1 MSTLPYKSYF
11 RPEIDAMQGYV
22 PGEQPKMQKLIK
34 LNTNE
39 NPYPPSE
46 KVLQALKD
54 LDMKCLRLY
63 PDPLA
68 DELCEMIAARW
79 EIERNMV
86 IAANGSDDLLT
97 MVFRAFT
104 SDKLGV
110 SILDP
115 TYSLYKILA
124 QMQHA
129 AVTKI
134 QLVGDEFAMPSDILE
149 QAKNS
154 NLLIITR
161 PNAPTGNSFAKT
173 AMCEICEKFDG
184 VVLIDEAYA
193 DFADDNCIDLVKKY
207 SNVIVSRTFS
217 KSYSL
222 AGMRLGYAVG
232 DARLIDGLYKLK
244 DSYNVDLVAQTAA
257 RAAFGDEENLRKNC
271 EAIKKTRNETC
282 KALQDM
288 GFSIVPSQTNFL
300 FAAPPDGDG
309 EGYFKALRDEAII
322 VRYFPGE
329 RTGKYV
335 RITIGLPEEMEKV
348 LKATK
353 KRYFS
358 QKNA

>member
-1 MSTLPYKSYF
+1 MSRPYKSYF

-22 PGEQPKMQKLIK
+22 PGEQPKMQQLIK

-54 LDMKCLRLY
+54 LDMTRLRLY

-68 DELCEMIAARW
+68 DDLCNLIAGHW
-79 EIERNMV
+79 GISRNMV

-104 SDKLGV
+104 SDKLSV
-110 SILDP
+110 SFLEP

-129 AVTKI
+129 EVRKI
-134 QLVGDEFAMPSDILE
+134 ELVGDGFEMPSDILE
-149 QAKNS
+149 QAAGT

-161 PNAPTGNSFAKT
+161 PNAPTGNNFAKET
-173 AMCEICEKFDG
+173 MREICAKFDG

-193 DFADDNCIDLVKKY
+193 DFADDNCIDFVKEY
-207 SNVIVSRTFS
+207 PNVIVSRTFS

-232 DARLIDGLYKLK
+232 NAELINGLYKLK

-257 RAAFGDEENLRKNC
+257 KAAFADQENLEKNC
-271 EAIKKTRNETC
+271 SKIKETRSMLH
-282 KALQDM
+282 KALTDM
-288 GFSIVPSQTNFL
+288 NFSVVPSSTNFL

-329 RTGKYV
+329 KTGKYV
-335 RITIGLPEEMEKV
+335 RITIGLPEEMEKL
-348 LKATK
+348 LKVTK
-353 KRYFS
+353 KRYFC
-358 QKNA
+358 

>member
-1 MSTLPYKSYF
+1 MSLPYKSYF

-22 PGEQPKMQKLIK
+22 PGEQPKMQQLIK

-54 LDMKCLRLY
+54 LDMKRLRLY

-68 DELCEMIAARW
+68 DDLCNLIAERW
-79 EIERNMV
+79 GVSRNMV

-104 SDKLGV
+104 SENLAV
-110 SILDP
+110 SFLDP

-124 QMQHA
+124 QMQKA
-129 AVTKI
+129 EVRKI
-134 QLVGDEFAMPSDILE
+134 ALEGDNFAMPANILE
-149 QAKNS
+149 QAKGS

-161 PNAPTGNSFAKT
+161 PNAPTGNSFAKST
-173 AMCEICEKFDG
+173 MREICAKFDG

-193 DFADDNCIDLVKKY
+193 DFAEDNCIDFVKEF

-232 DARLIDGLYKLK
+232 DSRLIDGLYKLK

-257 RAAFGDEENLRKNC
+257 KASFADEENLRKNC
-271 EAIKKTRNETC
+271 GKIKATRAEVR
-282 KALQDM
+282 KALEDM
-288 GFSIVPSQTNFL
+288 NFTIVPSEANFL
-300 FAAPPDGDG
+300 FASPPDGDG

-335 RITIGLPEEMEKV
+335 RITVGLPEEMEKL
-348 LKATK
+348 LKVTK

-358 QKNA
+358 

>member
-1 MSTLPYKSYF
+1 MSLPYKSYF

-22 PGEQPKMQKLIK
+22 PGEQPKMQQLIK

-46 KVLQALKD
+46 KVLQALKE
-54 LDMKCLRLY
+54 LDMKRLRLY

-68 DELCEMIAARW
+68 DDLCNLIAGHW
-79 EIERNMV
+79 GLTRNMV

-104 SDKLGV
+104 SENLSV
-110 SILDP
+110 SFLDP

-129 AVTKI
+129 KI
-134 QLVGDEFAMPSDILE
+134 NRIALEGDEFEMPSNILE
-149 QAKNS
+149 QAKGS

-161 PNAPTGNSFAKT
+161 PNAPTGNSFAKST
-173 AMCEICEKFDG
+173 MRDICANFDG

-193 DFADDNCIDLVKKY
+193 DFAEDNCIDFVKEF

-257 RAAFGDEENLRKNC
+257 KAAFADEENLKNNC
-271 EAIKKTRNETC
+271 QKIKETRAMLR
-282 KALQDM
+282 KALEDM
-288 GFSIVPSQTNFL
+288 KFTIVPSEANFL

-309 EGYFKALRDEAII
+309 EGYFKALRDEAVI

-335 RITIGLPEEMEKV
+335 RITVGLPEEMEKL
-348 LKATK
+348 LKVTK

-358 QKNA
+358 

>member
-1 MSTLPYKSYF
+1 MSRNAYKSYF

-22 PGEQPKMQKLIK
+22 PGEQPKMQQLIK

-39 NPYPPSE
+39 NPYPPSP
-46 KVLQALKD
+46 KVAEAFNN
-54 LDMKCLRLY
+54 LDMKRLRLY

-68 DELCEMIAARW
+68 DELCNMIAEHW
-79 EIERNMV
+79 GVSRNMV
-86 IAANGSDDLLT
+86 ICANGSDDLLT

-104 SDKLGV
+104 SKELSV

-124 QMQHA
+124 QMQNA
-129 AVTKI
+129 KVNKI
-134 QLVGDEFAMPSDILE
+134 ALEGDEFTMPSNILE
-149 QAKNS
+149 QAKDS

-161 PNAPTGNSFAKT
+161 PNAPTGNSFSLK
-173 AMCEICEKFDG
+173 MMHEICEKFDG

-193 DFADDNCIDLVKKY
+193 DFAEDNCMEFVKEY

-244 DSYNVDLVAQTAA
+244 DSYNVDLLAQTAA
-257 RAAFGDEENLRKNC
+257 KASFSDQANLEKNC
-271 EAIKKTRNETC
+271 KIIKETREKFRKELEAMQFK
-282 KALQDM
+282 
-288 GFSIVPSQTNFL
+288 IVPSETNFL

-309 EGYFKALRDEAII
+309 EGYFKALREAAII

-335 RITIGLPEEMEKV
+335 RITIGLPEEMEKLLEV
-348 LKATK
+348 TK

-358 QKNA
+358 

>member
-1 MSTLPYKSYF
+1 MSLPYKSYF

-22 PGEQPKMQKLIK
+22 PGEQPKMQQLIK

-54 LDMKCLRLY
+54 LDMKRLRLY

-68 DELCEMIAARW
+68 DDLCNLIAERW
-79 EIERNMV
+79 GLSRNMV

-104 SDKLGV
+104 SENLAV
-110 SILDP
+110 SFLDP

-129 AVTKI
+129 EVRKI
-134 QLVGDEFAMPSDILE
+134 ALEGDNFAMPADILE
-149 QAKNS
+149 QAKGS

-161 PNAPTGNSFAKT
+161 PNAPTGNSFAK
-173 AMCEICEKFDG
+173 AQMREICANFDG

-193 DFADDNCIDLVKKY
+193 DFAEDNCIDFVKEF

-257 RAAFGDEENLRKNC
+257 KASFADEENLQKNC
-271 EAIKKTRNETC
+271 EKIKTTRSAVRKE
-282 KALQDM
+282 LEDM
-288 GFSIVPSQTNFL
+288 NFTIVPSEANFL

-335 RITIGLPEEMEKV
+335 RITIGLPEEMEKL
-348 LKATK
+348 LKVTK

-358 QKNA
+358 

>member
-1 MSTLPYKSYF
+1 MSQLSYKSYF

-22 PGEQPKMQKLIK
+22 PGEQPKMQRLIK

-54 LDMKCLRLY
+54 LDMKRLRLY

-68 DELCEMIAARW
+68 DDLCSMIAERW
-79 EIERNMV
+79 GLSRNMV

-104 SDKLGV
+104 SEKLAV
-110 SILDP
+110 SFLEP

-129 AVTKI
+129 EVRKI
-134 QLVGDEFAMPSDILE
+134 ALEGDNFAMPSNILE
-149 QAKNS
+149 QAAGS

-161 PNAPTGNSFAKT
+161 PNAPTGNSFAKS
-173 AMCEICEKFDG
+173 MMREICEKFDG

-193 DFADDNCIDLVKKY
+193 DFAEDNCIDLVKEY

-257 RAAFGDEENLRKNC
+257 KAAFADQENLEMNC
-271 EAIKKTRNETC
+271 VKIKETRAKLYEALTAMKF
-282 KALQDM
+282 A
-288 GFSIVPSQTNFL
+288 IVPSETNFL

-309 EGYFKALRDEAII
+309 EGYFNALREEAII

-335 RITIGLPEEMEKV
+335 RITIGLPEEMEKL
-348 LKATK
+348 LKVTK

-358 QKNA
+358 

>member
-1 MSTLPYKSYF
+1 
-11 RPEIDAMQGYV
+11 
-22 PGEQPKMQKLIK
+22 
-34 LNTNE
+34 
-39 NPYPPSE
+39 
-46 KVLQALKD
+46 
-54 LDMKCLRLY
+54 
-63 PDPLA
+63 
-68 DELCEMIAARW
+68 
-79 EIERNMV
+79 MV

-104 SDKLGV
+104 SDKLEV
-110 SILDP
+110 SFLDP

-129 AVTKI
+129 KVRKI
-134 QLVGDEFAMPSDILE
+134 QLIGDKFEMPSNILE
-149 QAKNS
+149 QANGS

-161 PNAPTGNSFAKT
+161 PNAPTGNNFAKDK
-173 AMCEICEKFDG
+173 MREICEKFDG
-184 VVLIDEAYA
+184 VILIDEAYA
-193 DFADDNCIDLVKKY
+193 DFAEDNCIDLVKEY

-257 RAAFGDEENLRKNC
+257 KAAFADEENLLKNC
-271 EAIKKTRNETC
+271 KAIKETREMMR
-282 KALQDM
+282 KALEDM
-288 GFSIVPSQTNFL
+288 NFTIVPSETNFL
-300 FAAPPDGDG
+300 FAAPPDNDG
-309 EGYFKALRDEAII
+309 EGYFKALRDAAII

-348 LKATK
+348 LKVTK

-358 QKNA
+358 

>member
-1 MSTLPYKSYF
+1 MSLPYKSYF

-22 PGEQPKMQKLIK
+22 PGEQPKMQQLIK

-46 KVLQALKD
+46 KVLQALKE
-54 LDMKCLRLY
+54 LDMKRLRLY

-68 DELCEMIAARW
+68 DDLCNLVAERW
-79 EIERNMV
+79 GLSRNMV

-104 SDKLGV
+104 SDKLSV
-110 SILDP
+110 SFLDP

-129 AVTKI
+129 EIKKI
-134 QLVGDEFAMPSDILE
+134 SLEGDEFAMPSDILE
-149 QAKNS
+149 QAKGT

-161 PNAPTGNSFAKT
+161 PNAPTGNSFAISQ
-173 AMCEICEKFDG
+173 MREICAKFDG

-193 DFADDNCIDLVKKY
+193 DFAEDNCIDFVKEF

-232 DARLIDGLYKLK
+232 DSRLIDGLYKLK

-257 RAAFGDEENLRKNC
+257 KAAFADSENLSKNC
-271 EAIKKTRNETC
+271 ALIKETREEIC
-282 KALQDM
+282 KALEEMQ
-288 GFSIVPSQTNFL
+288 FTIVPSQANFL
-300 FAAPPDGDG
+300 FASPPDGDG
-309 EGYFKALRDEAII
+309 ERYFKALRDEAII

-329 RTGKYV
+329 KTGKYV

-348 LKATK
+348 LKVTK
-353 KRYFS
+353 KLYFS
-358 QKNA
+358 

>member
-1 MSTLPYKSYF
+1 MSTPYKSYF

-22 PGEQPKMQKLIK
+22 PGEQPKMQQLIK

-39 NPYPPSE
+39 NPYPPSN
-46 KVLQALKD
+46 KVIQALQELD
-54 LDMKCLRLY
+54 LNRLRLY

-79 EIERNMV
+79 GLTRNMV

-104 SDKLGV
+104 SESLPV
-110 SILDP
+110 SFLDP

-129 AVTKI
+129 RTIKI
-134 QLVGDEFAMPSDILE
+134 ALEGSNFEMPSNILE
-149 QAKNS
+149 QAKEA

-161 PNAPTGNSFAKT
+161 PNAPTGNSFAKSF
-173 AMCEICEKFDG
+173 MREICEKFDG

-193 DFADDNCIDLVKKY
+193 DFAEDNCIDLVKEY

-257 RAAFGDEENLRKNC
+257 KAAFADEENLQKNC
-271 EAIKKTRNETC
+271 QAIKETREMMC
-282 KALQDM
+282 KALQEM
-288 GFSIVPSQTNFL
+288 KFRIVPSETNFL
-300 FAAPPDGDG
+300 FAAPPDNDG

-329 RTGKYV
+329 RTGQYV

-348 LKATK
+348 LKVTK

-358 QKNA
+358 